1 MFPVFT
7 FAYNFEVSLIP
18 VHSSFA
24 KADRTGISGIKST
37 IYALII
43 ASSFYMIVL
52 LMPPILKIDS
62 SQFIT
67 L

>member
-24 KADRTGISGIKST
+24 KADRTGITGIKST
-37 IYALII
+37 IYTLIL
-43 ASSFYMIVL
+43 ASFYYMIVL
-52 LMPPILKIDS
+52 LIPPILKIDS
-62 SQFIT
+62 SKFIT